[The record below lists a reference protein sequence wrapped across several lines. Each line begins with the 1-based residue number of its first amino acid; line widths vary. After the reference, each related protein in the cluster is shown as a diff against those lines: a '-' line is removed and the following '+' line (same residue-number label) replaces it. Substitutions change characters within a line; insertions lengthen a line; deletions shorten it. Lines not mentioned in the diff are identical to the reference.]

1 MTNIREYMEY
11 KKTKLGSRQ
20 TGRERKKSE
29 REQNSV
35 VGHVSSTSS
44 SDGVFGQ
51 PNARKQAATF

>member
-1 MTNIREYMEY
+1 MEY

-20 TGRERKKSE
+20 TGRERKNSE

-51 PNARKQAATF
+51 SNARKQAATF